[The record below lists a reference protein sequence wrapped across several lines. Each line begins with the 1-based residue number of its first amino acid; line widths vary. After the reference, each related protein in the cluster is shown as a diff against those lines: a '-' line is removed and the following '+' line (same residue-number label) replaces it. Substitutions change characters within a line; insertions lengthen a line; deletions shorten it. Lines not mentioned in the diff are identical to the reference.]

1 MINWN
6 IQKNNLENY
15 WAKWDLFE
23 KNKIINL
30 NKLWDMSSWSIKKMD
45 GFITNEWKDFIFT

>member
-23 KNKIINL
+23 KKKIINL